1 MLAYEQF
8 CTFTVVYTKLL
19 AGGYMHTNGT
29 WQYILTNPIA
39 ESHIVQVCQNETF
52 RENIVTNY
60 IKDGLLNDEAV
71 IVVAGPTLRKAVISK
86 LDAQNFDV
94 QNLKNQGQIKFLD
107 AEFLLSSFLID
118 GVLEEQSFQQS
129 IEVPIQAARVEYGK
143 VRIFGEMVDVL
154 WKKAQYDAAI
164 QLENLWSNLSQKQE
178 FLFLCTYSLD
188 SIDSSTYDESLERI
202 CSYHTHLIPVENYG
216 LIETG
221 VGEAVLDV
229 FGDAWN
235 RVIGKLAESRKISTQ
250 LSASPTA
257 LN

>member
-1 MLAYEQF
+1 
-8 CTFTVVYTKLL
+8 
-19 AGGYMHTNGT
+19 MHTNGT

-60 IKDGLLNDEAV
+60 TKDGLLNDEAV

-129 IEVPIQAARVEYGK
+129 IETPIQAARAEYGK

-154 WKKAQYDAAI
+154 WKK
-164 QLENLWSNLSQKQE
+164 
-178 FLFLCTYSLD
+178 
-188 SIDSSTYDESLERI
+188 SSVRRGY
-202 CSYHTHLIPVENYG
+202 P
-216 LIETG
+216 
-221 VGEAVLDV
+221 A
-229 FGDAWN
+229 
-235 RVIGKLAESRKISTQ
+235 
-250 LSASPTA
+250 
-257 LN
+257 